1 MDNSYN
7 LQWVN
12 DALVHELPTTC
23 PHSFTPCPH
32 CAAPAPLQTED
43 ACGATTD
50 FLDLKGQSLRV
61 ATHKRRNRGVVFLV
75 EIKKQPPRIIVKLF
89 EGVFF
94 RPSNNL
100 LRTRAFPL
108 RDSAHSHVRHPFI
121 LKPTQ
126 SLHGSARFEHR
137 RSKTF
142 LLGEPFSFSR
152 GVQDGESRVSVI
164 RLSGEW
170 LERTV
175 RQVFALRSI
184 FSIGID
190 ALDATV
196 NKDAPDSRF
205 LCSSG
210 KRA

>member
-1 MDNSYN
+1 VDNSYN

-94 RPSNNL
+94 VHQIICSEPGH
-100 LRTRAFPL
+100 FPL
-108 RDSAHSHVRHPFI
+108 EI
-121 LKPTQ
+121 LLT
-126 SLHGSARFEHR
+126 L
-137 RSKTF
+137 T
-142 LLGEPFSFSR
+142 
-152 GVQDGESRVSVI
+152 
-164 RLSGEW
+164 
-170 LERTV
+170 
-175 RQVFALRSI
+175 
-184 FSIGID
+184 
-190 ALDATV
+190 
-196 NKDAPDSRF
+196 
-205 LCSSG
+205 
-210 KRA
+210 